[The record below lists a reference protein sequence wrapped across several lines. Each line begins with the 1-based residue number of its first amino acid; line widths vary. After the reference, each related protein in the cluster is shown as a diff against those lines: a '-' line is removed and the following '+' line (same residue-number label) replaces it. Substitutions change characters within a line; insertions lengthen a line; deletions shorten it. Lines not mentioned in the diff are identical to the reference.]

1 MVVGPAAAVP
11 ASSRRARPSR
21 IRQEEV
27 RTHVG
32 HVPQRTC
39 IGCREVVGQDRLVRL
54 SLVAGEQEPVVVP
67 DPARRLGGRGAWLH
81 PSRECAD
88 RALRRRAFN
97 RAFRRSVP
105 IQDEAL
111 LIEQILQGD
120 RDGSTSTT
128 AAVRT
133 AAGR

>member
-1 MVVGPAAAVP
+1 MSSPA
-11 ASSRRARPSR
+11 
-21 IRQEEV
+21 
-27 RTHVG
+27 G
-32 HVPQRTC
+32 QRTC
-39 IGCREVVGQDRLVRL
+39 IGCRRIEDRTALVRVVL
-54 SLVAGEQEPVVVP
+54 SHPADAAVPQVVA
-67 DPARRLGGRGAWLH
+67 DPTRSAPGRGAWLH

-128 AAVRT
+128 VAVRT